1 MSIGFIYLVKSAR
14 CNIGGHM
21 RELIAEIKDELID
34 FIDDYKELI
43 RKQPPSNKAGQ
54 KPAVISGQMTLI
66 RPAYLFAERV
76 ENGIKFLF
84 GVSVLLSAI
93 TSTFVGFASLS
104 GLVEVLL
111 KSIPGRLILL
121 VIGFSYLVIALW
133 KTLHLNKS
141 AK

>member
-1 MSIGFIYLVKSAR
+1 
-14 CNIGGHM
+14 M
-21 RELIAEIKDELID
+21 RELIAEIKEEFVD
-34 FIDDYKELI
+34 FIEDYKELV
-43 RKQPPSNKAGQ
+43 RKQAPAKDGKQ
-54 KPAVISGQMTLI
+54 KPAVISGQLTLI

-93 TSTFVGFASLS
+93 TSTFIGFASLS
-104 GLVEVLL
+104 GLVDVLL

-121 VIGFSYLVIALW
+121 VIGFSYLIIALW

-141 AK
+141 VK